1 MKLGKIAR
9 RVILVSGTPALSRPL
24 ELFPQLSILDNT
36 FSKFKEFTLRYCEG
50 VQSNYGWNAN
60 GCSNLTE
67 LNVIL
72 KKKFMI
78 RRIKSEVQAELGEKM
93 REIVKLEN
101 LDLNVNS
108 QKNMSEFASQFQRS
122 SGKDME
128 RILILWYKS
137 TAEIKAKAVCL
148 YVEKLL
154 KEKVKFLLF
163 AHHRVMMDAVSS
175 CLDRI
180 GVSYMRI
187 DGQTKSE
194 IRTINVNRFQENEE
208 CRVAVLSLGACNS
221 GITLTA
227 ASMVVFAELY
237 WNPSII
243 NQAEARAHRIG
254 QTQTVRVVF
263 LLAPK
268 TADDQIWYKLKEKQ
282 KTLEKVGLCEK
293 NEHFVDTKNKSEFS
307 ATTVSNS
314 LFSKLLFIT
323 FSMSYLAVERKINII
338 TNYKLFLKISESC
351 HTKKESINTTKFRS
365 GYIFVLW

>member
-1 MKLGKIAR
+1 MILIYFQDESHSIKNPKAKATEAALKLGKIAR

-24 ELFPQLSILDNT
+24 ELFPQLLILDNT
-36 FSKFKEFTLRYCEG
+36 FAKFREFTLRYCEG
-50 VQSNYGWNAN
+50 VQASYGWNAN
-60 GCSNLTE
+60 GCCNLTE

-78 RRIKSEVQAELGEKM
+78 RRIKSEVHKELGEKM

-108 QKNMSEFASQFQRS
+108 QNHMSEFASQFQRS
-122 SGKDME
+122 SGRDTDK
-128 RILILWYKS
+128 ILLLWYQS

-163 AHHRVMMDAVSS
+163 AHHRVMLDAVSS
-175 CLDRI
+175 CLDRL
-180 GVSYMRI
+180 GVNYMRI
-187 DGQTKSE
+187 DGSTRSE

-208 CRVAVLSLGACNS
+208 CRVAVLSLKACNS

-227 ASMVVFAELY
+227 ASMVVFAELD

-268 TADDQIWYKLKEKQ
+268 TADDQIWYKLNEKQ
-282 KTLEKVGLCEK
+282 KTLEKVGLCAQ
-293 NEHFVDTKNKSEFS
+293 NEHFAGNKNKTEFS
-307 ATTVSNS
+307 ASAASSTVSSSRLNHP
-314 LFSKLLFIT
+314 F
-323 FSMSYLAVERKINII
+323 YL
-338 TNYKLFLKISESC
+338 
-351 HTKKESINTTKFRS
+351 
-365 GYIFVLW
+365 